1 VGRGDLSNAL
11 FTDLYQ
17 LTMAQ
22 AYWRSGHTSE
32 ATFSLFFRDYPPNR
46 SYLVFVGLADVLDY
60 LEDLR
65 FTGRDI
71 ALLRDQGRFDG
82 RFLDHLAGLKFTGS
96 VRAMAEGSVLFANE
110 PAIEATAPIIEAQI
124 VETYLLNQVTFQTML
139 ASKAARV
146 VSAARGRTV
155 VDFAARRTHGT
166 DAANKLARGGYMAGF
181 TGTSNV
187 MASAL
192 YDIPAFGTMAHS
204 WITTFDDETDAFR
217 AYAESFPDTSTF
229 LVDTYDTVEGTRNA
243 ARVGREMKRR
253 GHQLRAV
260 RLDSGDL
267 LDLSRKA
274 RAILDEAG
282 LPEVEI
288 FASGGLDEFEID
300 ALLSAGAPIDGFGV
314 GTKVGVSA
322 DAPSGDSVYK
332 LVQYDGRPVLKL
344 SPGKQTLPGPKQV
357 YRRRGPDGLFA
368 GDAIA
373 RQDEK
378 PEQAA
383 EPLLEQ
389 VMSEG
394 RRLNREPDLGELR
407 ERFAQEFARLPSEYK
422 KLISPPRYP
431 VEISSGLRDLQSRLT
446 KKLQHR

>member
-1 VGRGDLSNAL
+1 MGRGDLSNAL

-181 TGTSNV
+181 AGTSNV
-187 MASAL
+187 MANAL

-431 VEISSGLRDLQSRLT
+431 VEISSDLRDLQSRLT

>member
-1 VGRGDLSNAL
+1 MGRVHPSNAL

-22 AYWRSGHTSE
+22 AYRHSGHTSE

-46 SYLVFVGLADVLDY
+46 SYLVFAGLADVLDY
-60 LEDLR
+60 LEGLR
-65 FTGRDI
+65 FSAEDI
-71 ALLRDQGRFDG
+71 DVLRRQGRFDG
-82 RFLDHLAGLKFTGS
+82 RFLDYLAGLSFTGS

-110 PAIEATAPIIEAQI
+110 PVIEVTAPVIEAQI
-124 VETYLLNQVTFQTML
+124 VETYLLNQVTLQTTL

-166 DAANKLARGGYMAGF
+166 DAANKLARASYMAGF
-181 TGTSNV
+181 AGTSNV
-187 MASAL
+187 MAGSL
-192 YDIPAFGTMAHS
+192 YDIPMFGTMAHS
-204 WITTFDDETDAFR
+204 WVTTFDNEADSFR

-243 ARVGREMKRR
+243 ARVALEMKKR
-253 GHQLRAV
+253 GHVLRAV

-267 LDLSRKA
+267 LDLSTKA
-274 RAILDEAG
+274 RAILYEAG
-282 LPEVEI
+282 LPEVGV
-288 FASGGLDEFEID
+288 FASGGLEEFEID
-300 ALLSAGAPIDGFGV
+300 SLLSAGAPIDGFGV

-322 DAPSGDSVYK
+322 DAPYSDSVYK

-357 YRRRGPDGLFA
+357 FRQKSPNGVYA
-368 GDAIA
+368 GDIIA
-373 RQDEK
+373 RQGEK
-378 PEQAA
+378 PERAT
-383 EPLLEQ
+383 EPLLDQ

-394 RRLNREPDLGELR
+394 RRLGREPALGELR
-407 ERFAQEFARLPSEYK
+407 ERFAREFARLPSEYK
-422 KLISPPRYP
+422 ALVSPPRYT
-431 VEISSGLRDLQSRLT
+431 VDISLGLRDLESELT
-446 KKLQHR
+446 EKLQRR